1 MITPMD
7 IHNKTFSRQLRGFS
21 AEEVNS
27 FLEELAGDYEKIYR
41 EHREMEEEIDAI
53 RTKLRGYEKMEQTMS
68 GTLIMAQETADN
80 VKRNAV
86 KEAELSMKEAH
97 AEAKKIMIQA
107 EEKRRRINEEL
118 LKTEGSMNLYLEKLM
133 SNFKTAYALIEAA
146 KSVKAPSPIEEIKR
160 EEATPASAAAPAAEE
175 KPAEKQEENAEG
187 DLFASAAADIKAA
200 SQKE

>member
-160 EEATPASAAAPAAEE
+160 EEAAPASAAVPAAEE
-175 KPAEKQEENAEG
+175 KTAEKQEENAEG

>member
-160 EEATPASAAAPAAEE
+160 EEAAPASAAAPAAEE
-175 KPAEKQEENAEG
+175 KTAEKQEENAEG

>member
-1 MITPMD
+1 
-7 IHNKTFSRQLRGFS
+7 
-21 AEEVNS
+21 
-27 FLEELAGDYEKIYR
+27 
-41 EHREMEEEIDAI
+41 
-53 RTKLRGYEKMEQTMS
+53 MEQTMS

-133 SNFKTAYALIEAA
+133 SNFKTAYSLIEAA
-146 KSVKAPSPIEEIKR
+146 KNVKAPSPIEEVKR
-160 EEATPASAAAPAAEE
+160 AEQPAPASAAAPAAEE
-175 KPAEKQEENAEG
+175 EPAEKQGENAGG

>member
-160 EEATPASAAAPAAEE
+160 EEAAPASAAAPAAEE
-175 KPAEKQEENAEG
+175 KTAEKQEENAEG
-187 DLFASAAADIKAA
+187 DLFASAAADIRAA